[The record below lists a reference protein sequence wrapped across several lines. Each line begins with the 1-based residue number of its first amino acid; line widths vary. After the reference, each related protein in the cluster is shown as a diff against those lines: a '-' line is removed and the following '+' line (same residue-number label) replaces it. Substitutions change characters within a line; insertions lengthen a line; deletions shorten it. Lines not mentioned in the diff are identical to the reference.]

1 MDRKQAKEYAKQGL
15 EDYLHHKGIDTKKPF
30 RCLNPEHNDSHPS
43 MSYDRKRHK
52 IHCFSCG
59 KDYDIFDLI
68 GIDFGL
74 NDYADIFNKA
84 YEYFNL
90 DIEIEP
96 SKLNKNT
103 HINTYTQEKNVE
115 EYYEKCNKELSL
127 TGYSYIKSRG
137 LSEEIANKYM
147 LGIERYFNK
156 GTGTT
161 TWEALIIPTGPH
173 TYTARNTDPNAD
185 KNNRVRK
192 VGSSV
197 LFNKRALKE
206 AQKPI
211 YVVEGEIDALSIIE
225 VGGEA
230 IALGSTANYKQLI
243 AYLEKN
249 KPVQPLIIAL
259 DNDISGQN
267 TANKLEK
274 ELGRLHIAFYKF
286 DPYNGKKDANEAL
299 QTNRQAFKQAIEE
312 AEHIQEQVLEE
323 EKQAYLS
330 TSASFHLQDFIN
342 GITDSVNTPC
352 ISTGFKNLDKTLGG
366 GLYEGLYICGAIS
379 SLGKT
384 TLVLQIADQVAQ
396 AGEDVLV
403 FSLEMARNELIA
415 KSISRL
421 TLLDVMINNGNIQN
435 AKSTRG
441 ITCGNRYKNYNK
453 EELTLIQDAINTYEK
468 YAKHVYI
475 SEGVGNIGVREIRET
490 VEKHMFFTGKK
501 PVVIVDYLQI
511 LAPYNDRA
519 TDKQN
524 IDKAVLEL
532 KRISRDYKLPLI
544 AISSVNRA
552 SYNTPISMEALKES
566 GSVEFGSDVIW
577 GLQLRGVG
585 SKDFDVNMAKSK
597 NPREIELVVLKNR
610 NGITGEKVN
619 FQYYPIFNYF
629 KEI

>member
-74 NDYADIFNKA
+74 KDYADIFNKA

-90 DIEIEP
+90 DVEIEP
-96 SKLNKNT
+96 SKPNKNT
-103 HINTYTQEKNVE
+103 HINTYTQEKDVE
-115 EYYEKCNKELSL
+115 EYYKKCNKELSL

-323 EKQAYLS
+323 EAPLAPP
-330 TSASFHLQDFIN
+330 T
-342 GITDSVNTPC
+342 
-352 ISTGFKNLDKTLGG
+352 
-366 GLYEGLYICGAIS
+366 
-379 SLGKT
+379 
-384 TLVLQIADQVAQ
+384 QVRATIQ
-396 AGEDVLV
+396 
-403 FSLEMARNELIA
+403 RN
-415 KSISRL
+415 
-421 TLLDVMINNGNIQN
+421 
-435 AKSTRG
+435 
-441 ITCGNRYKNYNK
+441 
-453 EELTLIQDAINTYEK
+453 
-468 YAKHVYI
+468 HP
-475 SEGVGNIGVREIRET
+475 
-490 VEKHMFFTGKK
+490 VE
-501 PVVIVDYLQI
+501 QI
-511 LAPYNDRA
+511 LV
-519 TDKQN
+519 T
-524 IDKAVLEL
+524 
-532 KRISRDYKLPLI
+532 
-544 AISSVNRA
+544 
-552 SYNTPISMEALKES
+552 
-566 GSVEFGSDVIW
+566 
-577 GLQLRGVG
+577 
-585 SKDFDVNMAKSK
+585 
-597 NPREIELVVLKNR
+597 
-610 NGITGEKVN
+610 
-619 FQYYPIFNYF
+619 
-629 KEI
+629 